1 MTQPPLEVADIV
13 RAQGN
18 RFIRTSC
25 RWIHWSHRKVLLAIA
40 RCRTAALGG
49 HRDQCPRCGYRAVS
63 FNSCRN
69 RHCPKCQSG
78 ARDRWIAAR
87 QSELLPA
94 PYIHVVFTVPHHLV
108 HLALVNKKVFYDLL
122 FHATAETLLE
132 VAADPK
138 HLGAQIGFFA
148 VLHSWGQ
155 NLLFHPHIH
164 CLIPAGGLSPDRT
177 RWIHPRY
184 PFFLPVRVLSRVFRG
199 KFVAALKR
207 RFQQRQLI
215 FPGSLRPLQNEK
227 AFRAFLRPLFRQ
239 NWIVYAKPP
248 FGGPHHVLG
257 YLARYTHRIA
267 ITNYRLVAFDGNQV
281 TFRWKDYA
289 QGNKKRMM
297 TLAAPE
303 FLRRFLL
310 HVLPRGFVRIRSFG
324 FLANRCRATLLPLC
338 QRLLLHHPRPTTS
351 TSNISHLP
359 ACFRCPKC
367 ATPWCES
374 NLFLP
379 GTRPNFYTRGFNL
392 TPPKSPPI
400 SLPLTESSSTPI
412 AFVFLSTITAL
423 DQPLTSMSKPCP
435 DTLRSCP
442 KTKLSSLTTPLLH
455 SHRRTIVESAK
466 QNP

>member
-1 MTQPPLEVADIV
+1 MTRPPLEVADIV

-49 HRDQCPRCGYRAVS
+49 HRDQCPRCGYRALS

-87 QSELLPA
+87 QSELLPV

-132 VAADPK
+132 VAADPE

-155 NLLFHPHIH
+155 NLLFHPHLH
-164 CLIPAGGLSPDRT
+164 CLIPAGGLSPDHT

-184 PFFLPVRVLSRVFRG
+184 PFFLPVDVLRRVFRG
-199 KFVAALKR
+199 KFVDALQR

-215 FPGSLRPLQNEK
+215 FPGSLRPLQNQK

-257 YLARYTHRIA
+257 YLARYTHRVA
-267 ITNYRLVAFDGNQV
+267 ITNHRLVAFTNHQV
-281 TFRWKDYA
+281 TFRWRDYA
-289 QGNKKRMM
+289 HGNHKRMM
-297 TLAAPE
+297 TIEAEE

-310 HVLPRGFVRIRSFG
+310 HVLPRSFVRIRSFG
-324 FLANRCRATLLPLC
+324 FLANRRRATLLPLC
-338 QRLLLHHPRPTTS
+338 QRLLLDYPQPTTP
-351 TSNISHLP
+351 TSHTPSLP
-359 ACFRCPKC
+359 PCFRCPQC
-367 ATPWCES
+367 ATPMLRVES
-374 NLFLP
+374 
-379 GTRPNFYTRGFNL
+379 
-392 TPPKSPPI
+392 
-400 SLPLTESSSTPI
+400 
-412 AFVFLSTITAL
+412 LSAW
-423 DQPLTSMSKPCP
+423 
-435 DTLRSCP
+435 DT
-442 KTKLSSLTTPLLH
+442 TQLLH
-455 SHRRTIVESAK
+455 RRIGLDSS
-466 QNP
+466 